1 LNTRLSLFAVAPPG
15 LEDLTRAELFA
26 LGVNHPRAVPGG
38 VEFEGFLSHLYK
50 INLWSRTASRVLVRL
65 GEFQAIAF
73 DELLRKAAGL
83 PWEHF
88 LRPGQPVS
96 VRAACHKSKLYHSDA
111 VAERV
116 MLAIEDHFGHKDSP
130 QRRDPAKRSGAG
142 EREEEKENL
151 ATFASSRLNS
161 EVIVRIA
168 HDHCTISLNA
178 SGAHLHQRGYRLQTA
193 KAPLR
198 ETLAAALLRHAN
210 YDSARPLLDPFCGSG
225 TFAIEA
231 ALMARN
237 IAPGLNR
244 RFAFID
250 WVNFDTQE
258 WGEQL
263 RNARAAM
270 IKTAPSIIIASDRDE
285 GAIAA
290 AQANAA
296 RAGVA
301 ASIQFSIRAISAIE
315 PPSKTPG
322 LLIGNLPYGERVGS
336 EVRDLYAQFGKVV
349 KEKCP
354 GWRVGIIAGSA
365 ALAKQTRL
373 AFGEPLVI
381 ENGGLRV
388 PFVLADLTGRLR
400 ENR

>member
-1 LNTRLSLFAVAPPG
+1 MASSRRLSLFAVTPPG

-26 LGVNHPRAVPGG
+26 LGINHPRPVPGG

-65 GEFQAIAF
+65 GEFQAVAF
-73 DELLRKAAGL
+73 DELRRKAAAL
-83 PWEHF
+83 PWEKF
-88 LRPGQPVS
+88 LRPGQPVN
-96 VRAACHKSKLYHSDA
+96 VRATCHKSKLYHSDA

-116 MLAIEDHFGHKDSP
+116 VSAIQDHLGQESKIEP
-130 QRRDPAKRSGAG
+130 QRRRDRK
-142 EREEEKENL
+142 EEKENL
-151 ATFASSRLNS
+151 ASFAPSRLNS
-161 EVIVRIA
+161 EVIIRID
-168 HDHCTISLNA
+168 HDHCTVSLNS

-198 ETLAAALLRHAN
+198 ETLAAALLLHAN
-210 YDSARPLLDPFCGSG
+210 YDPAQPLLDPFCGSG

-250 WVNFDTQE
+250 WLNFDTQE

-263 RNARAAM
+263 KNARAA
-270 IKTAPSIIIASDRDE
+270 INDSRPIIIASDRDE

-290 AQANAA
+290 AQANAE
-296 RAGVA
+296 RAGTAGSV
-301 ASIQFSIRAISAIE
+301 QFSVRPLSAIE
-315 PPSKTPG
+315 PPPAPG
-322 LLIGNLPYGERVGS
+322 LLISNLPYGNRLGDD
-336 EVRDLYAQFGKVV
+336 VRNLYAQLGKVA

-354 GWRVGIIAGSA
+354 GWRVGIIAGSM

-373 AFGEPLVI
+373 AFGEPLMI
-381 ENGGLRV
+381 GNGGLRV
-388 PFVLADLTGRLR
+388 PFVRADLTGF
-400 ENR
+400 

>member
-1 LNTRLSLFAVAPPG
+1 
-15 LEDLTRAELFA
+15 
-26 LGVNHPRAVPGG
+26 
-38 VEFEGFLSHLYK
+38 
-50 INLWSRTASRVLVRL
+50 VRL
-65 GEFQAIAF
+65 GEFQAVAF
-73 DELLRKAAGL
+73 DELRRKAADL
-83 PWEHF
+83 PWANF
-88 LRPGQPVS
+88 LHPGQPVS
-96 VRAACHKSKLYHSDA
+96 VRATCHKSKLYHSDA

-116 MLAIEDHFGHKDSP
+116 ALAVQDHFGHKDSP
-130 QRRDPAKRSGAG
+130 QRRHPAKKSEAG
-142 EREEEKENL
+142 DRKEEKENL
-151 ATFASSRLNS
+151 ASFAPSRLNS
-161 EVIVRIA
+161 EVIVRID
-168 HDHCTISLNA
+168 HDHCTVSLNS
-178 SGAHLHQRGYRLQTA
+178 SGAHLHQRGYRLETA

-198 ETLAAALLRHAN
+198 ETLAAALLLHAN
-210 YDSARPLLDPFCGSG
+210 YNPAQPLLDPFCGSG

-263 RNARAAM
+263 KEARAAINDSRPVIM
-270 IKTAPSIIIASDRDE
+270 ASDRDE

-290 AQANAA
+290 ARANAERA
-296 RAGVA
+296 RVA
-301 ASIQFSIRAISAIE
+301 DSVQFSVRPISAID
-315 PPSKTPG
+315 PPPAPG
-322 LLIGNLPYGERVGS
+322 LLISNLPYGERVGS
-336 EVRDLYAQFGKVV
+336 DVRNLYAQFGKVM

-373 AFGEPLVI
+373 AFGEPLMI

-388 PFVLADLTGRLR
+388 PFVLADLTDF
-400 ENR
+400 ENL

>member
-1 LNTRLSLFAVAPPG
+1 LPSRLSLFAVTPPG

-26 LGVNHPRAVPGG
+26 LGVNHPRPVPGG

-50 INLWSRTASRVLVRL
+50 VNLWSRTASRVLVRL
-65 GEFQAIAF
+65 GEFQAVAF
-73 DELLRKAAGL
+73 DELRRKAADL
-83 PWEHF
+83 LWEHF
-88 LRPGQPVS
+88 LHPGQPVA
-96 VRAACHKSKLYHSDA
+96 VRATCHKSKLYHSDA

-116 MLAIEDHFGHKDSP
+116 AESISQKTYPQITQIAADLDSKNL
-130 QRRDPAKRSGAG
+130 RPAKRA
-142 EREEEKENL
+142 KPADQL
-151 ATFASSRLNS
+151 VVVRLD
-161 EVIVRIA
+161 
-168 HDHCTISLNA
+168 HDHCTISLDS

-198 ETLAAALLRHAN
+198 ETLAAALLLHAKYN
-210 YDSARPLLDPFCGSG
+210 PAQPLLDPFCGSG

-231 ALMARN
+231 ALIARN
-237 IAPGLNR
+237 VAPGLNR

-250 WVNFDTQE
+250 WANFDTQA

-263 RNARAAM
+263 KKARAA
-270 IKTAPSIIIASDRDE
+270 INDSKPIIMASDRDE

-290 AQANAA
+290 ARANAG

-301 ASIQFSIRAISAIE
+301 NIVQFSVRPLSAIQ
-315 PPSKTPG
+315 PPPAPG
-322 LLIGNLPYGERVGS
+322 LLISNLPYGERVGS
-336 EVRDLYAQFGKVV
+336 DVRNLYAQFGKVV
-349 KEKCP
+349 KEECP

-373 AFGEPLVI
+373 AFGEPLMI

-388 PFVLADLTGRLR
+388 PFVLQT
-400 ENR
+400 

>member
-1 LNTRLSLFAVAPPG
+1 MNNSSRFSLFAVTPPG

-50 INLWSRTASRVLVRL
+50 INLWSRTTSRVLVRL
-65 GEFQAIAF
+65 GEFQAVAF
-73 DELLRKAAGL
+73 DELRRKAAGL
-83 PWEHF
+83 PWENF
-88 LRPGQPVS
+88 LLPGQPVS
-96 VRAACHKSKLYHSDA
+96 VRATCHKSKLYHSDA

-116 MLAIEDHFGHKDSP
+116 ALAIEDRFGQKDSP
-130 QRRDPAKRSGAG
+130 QRRQ
-142 EREEEKENL
+142 ERKEEKENL
-151 ATFASSRLNS
+151 ASFAPSRLNS
-161 EVIVRIA
+161 EVIVRID
-168 HDHCTISLNA
+168 HDHCIVSLNS

-198 ETLAAALLRHAN
+198 ETLAAALLLHAN
-210 YDSARPLLDPFCGSG
+210 YNPAQPLLDPFCGSG

-237 IAPGLNR
+237 VAPGLNR

-250 WVNFDTQE
+250 WLNFDTQE

-263 RNARAAM
+263 RNARAA
-270 IKTAPSIIIASDRDE
+270 INDSAPIIIASDRDE

-290 AQANAA
+290 AQANAK
-296 RAGVA
+296 RAGA
-301 ASIQFSIRAISAIE
+301 ADSIQFSVRPISAIE
-315 PPSKTPG
+315 PPPAPG
-322 LLIGNLPYGERVGS
+322 LLISNLPYGERVGS
-336 EVRDLYAQFGKVV
+336 DVRSLYAQFGKVI

-354 GWRVGIIAGSA
+354 GWRVGVLAGST

-373 AFGEPLVI
+373 AFGEPLMI

-388 PFVLADLTGRLR
+388 PFVLSSPLP
-400 ENR
+400 